1 MTTPNIDVIRE
12 VGFQMSREYGNMLMV
27 IHAADGSPSKKEMM
41 IPVQQMCSLIG
52 IMMSEVGP
60 DPRSKEEQALD
71 SEGLNDK
78 EQGIADFF
86 YVMSGVR
93 ASDQDKMHIKEVAAV
108 DVPLHTILAMME
120 RCYYGYRS
128 LHKNQK
134 IRVFSYYRYV
144 VTLFLEARNGI
155 KNSGPV
161 VDEDVPVDEQ
171 EYWRE
176 EAIFISPDW
185 KKKSN

>member
-12 VGFQMSREYGNMLMV
+12 VGYQMSRECGNMSDILRK
-27 IHAADGSPSKKEMM
+27 SN
-41 IPVQQMCSLIG
+41 IPYKNDMCVLLNHLLSLIG

-71 SEGLNDK
+71 LEGLNDK

-86 YVMSGVR
+86 YVMSGVK
-93 ASDQDKMHIKEVAAV
+93 ASDQDKIHIKEVAAV

-128 LHKNQK
+128 LHKIQKNQK

-144 VTLFLEARNGI
+144 VTLFLEARYGI

-171 EYWRE
+171 EYWRK

-185 KKKSN
+185 K